1 MLYFMLDRTQ
11 AVSGALSFLYVSA
24 GVRVLFTAHLF
35 PCLIPYSPVFVFGSQ
50 QLGAGLWSRGSG
62 PAAGRAG
69 AAAV

>member
-11 AVSGALSFLYVSA
+11 AVSGPLSFLYVSA

-35 PCLIPYSPVFVFGSQ
+35 PCLMPYSPVFGSQ